1 MIIDQLS
8 VFSENRAGM
17 LAEIMKQLADA
28 DIDIE
33 VLTIADT
40 AEFGVLRFIVD
51 SPKKAVSV
59 LKLGGFVASLTPVVA
74 LWMRNSPGALAE
86 ITKILADADISV
98 EYLYACVMREEG
110 RAVAIMRVEDND
122 KAVTLLAEKG
132 YEPFRS

>member
-17 LAEIMKQLADA
+17 LAEITRQLADA

-59 LKLGGFVASLTPVVA
+59 LKLGGFVASLTPVIA
-74 LWMRNSPGALAE
+74 LWMRNSPGSLAE

-122 KAVTLLAEKG
+122 KAVALLAEKG